1 VLPKGAE
8 GGAAVERAERLSAP
22 EASSS
27 PLRAIQRIHV
37 PGVIE
42 KLLLFY
48 LFPFRFSRSAH
59 RLATGRKKFGA
70 WRGRPPSVDRSSD
83 ERLAVTPEG

>member
-1 VLPKGAE
+1 
-8 GGAAVERAERLSAP
+8 LSAP

-42 KLLLFY
+42 KLHVPNLN
-48 LFPFRFSRSAH
+48 
-59 RLATGRKKFGA
+59 FG
-70 WRGRPPSVDRSSD
+70 
-83 ERLAVTPEG
+83 T